1 MTASRTQHLIASA
14 IILLVAL
21 FVGWISF
28 TQEPAEAFL
37 FPRLI
42 SIFFMLLA
50 LWNFTRAVMGLSK
63 VGEGLSGE
71 TMRAIAPGLIVMLVY
86 FFWAAKGYGKIAA
99 LEGTGLYDWVRR
111 GLGFYTSSTIAFFT
125 LYSIYDPEP
134 LINLKAWV
142 KRIIVTV
149 IFMSVIFGLF
159 AELLQVQTPR
169 GLYDGDVIG
178 IYQTILYP
186 LKAVITFLANLVSG

>member
-1 MTASRTQHLIASA
+1 MTASRTQHLVASA
-14 IILLVAL
+14 IILVIAL

-50 LWNFTRAVMGLSK
+50 LWNFIRAVMGLSK

-71 TMRAIAPGLIVMLVY
+71 TMRAIAPGLVVMLIY
-86 FFWAAKGYGKIAA
+86 FFWAAKGYGKVAA

-125 LYSIYDPEP
+125 LYTLYDPTR
-134 LINLKAWV
+134 LTDGRAWI
-142 KRIIVTV
+142 KRIIVTA
-149 IFMSVIFGLF
+149 IFMAIIYGLF
-159 AELLQVQTPR
+159 ALLLKVQTPR
-169 GLYDGDVIG
+169 GM
-178 IYQTILYP
+178 IL
-186 LKAVITFLANLVSG
+186 